1 MASSATTTAMVAL
14 LLEYKDPS
22 GDAKETWLTVC
33 KRWAAAGGFRDGSR
47 LSQHTRRGTS
57 GQLPAQT
64 DVLERSRLQLL
75 KPPHAAAEC
84 IAENARAAG
93 VEAQMLPLYGYESV
107 GVVVT
112 SRLAGDHVAV
122 FALTRRDGGA
132 RSETTTWANVPDREA
147 LLRRLTQ
154 GC

>member
-1 MASSATTTAMVAL
+1 MANGVQTMGGSGRISGWLALVAA
-14 LLEYKDPS
+14 Y
-22 GDAKETWLTVC
+22 
-33 KRWAAAGGFRDGSR
+33 AALNGCSTFTLG
-47 LSQHTRRGTS
+47 GTS

-64 DVLERSRLQLL
+64 DVLERSRLQLV

>member
-1 MASSATTTAMVAL
+1 MPRRLAL
-14 LLEYKDPS
+14 LRVGVVHTERGPMFPRLRRLRVSHGTVVAYT
-22 GDAKETWLTVC
+22 ALFLTL
-33 KRWAAAGGFRDGSR
+33 G
-47 LSQHTRRGTS
+47 GTS

-64 DVLERSRLQLL
+64 DVLERSRLQLV